1 MYLGIISLNSAN
13 INATKSNQFWYLS
26 MVENPVLSGT
36 IRMEGMQE
44 FCVQTTVMDGQGN
57 SHK

>member
-1 MYLGIISLNSAN
+1 
-13 INATKSNQFWYLS
+13 

-44 FCVQTTVMDGQGN
+44 FCMQTTVMDGEGT
-57 SHK
+57 SHNQLGGFKFHYFSCFCMLGR